1 MRKSASPHTTSNTDH
16 LNNFLTWMTDVGIHY
31 NPNQIQLRADPSPV
45 YSTGISLAVT
55 ALVDIPQGSQLAT
68 IPKSACISTSSNLY
82 LHPIIQKEQLS
93 GGLALVVSLMYEL
106 SLGPNSAWA
115 PYLSAMPS
123 TDGEY
128 LPQFWSHHELALLRG
143 TEIEIIVDKDLQLMK
158 EDYET
163 HVQPMFAKYPH
174 LFDCSKNNNKDDSDT
189 TTSSPWS
196 FKAFQ
201 VAASL
206 VASRAFGMDDE
217 HGDAMMPL
225 ADAFNHKV
233 SIVELAP
240 EYAINGVYSE
250 DEDEDGSDGGEEEGG
265 DEEEED
271 AEEEEK
277 EEKAGDASDHKE
289 EEKGHCGDE
298 ECTHHHL
305 TTSLKSVSQLP
316 HAHASSFKGSHL
328 GITTANGLHLRLQM
342 GIVETDEHSLEI
354 VAASDITAGSE
365 IYNTYGELG
374 NSELVHK
381 YGFCLPDNPFTVVCL
396 DKMGVV
402 ELVEEWWRDKK
413 GKKGDVAE
421 RRIQLLRDETRILH
435 SLRKAEEDEEDGD
448 DDDNGDEEP
457 FQVMV
462 NGHIS
467 FPLFVALRILL
478 VGDDTIVETVADVL
492 KIEGAIDDIGEAAA
506 SDQEEEYQQKD
517 YPHAVALES
526 HFPPASSSASP
537 EYHSSGYTK
546 LLTGSMYKVLGKA
559 IEKRLQRY
567 THKED
572 EDDES
577 RLRRVEMKLK
587 DNAATALE
595 SNDDGVEVKRQHLGA
610 MRAALLLRITEKQ
623 VLKDAL
629 EIANQHI

>member
-1 MRKSASPHTTSNTDH
+1 
-16 LNNFLTWMTDVGIHY
+16 
-31 NPNQIQLRADPSPV
+31 
-45 YSTGISLAVT
+45 
-55 ALVDIPQGSQLAT
+55 
-68 IPKSACISTSSNLY
+68 
-82 LHPIIQKEQLS
+82 
-93 GGLALVVSLMYEL
+93 MYEL

-143 TEIEIIVDKDLQLMK
+143 TEIESIVDKDLQLMK

-250 DEDEDGSDGGEEEGG
+250 DEDDDGSDGGEEEGGDEEEEDAEEEGG

>member
-1 MRKSASPHTTSNTDH
+1 
-16 LNNFLTWMTDVGIHY
+16 
-31 NPNQIQLRADPSPV
+31 
-45 YSTGISLAVT
+45 
-55 ALVDIPQGSQLAT
+55 
-68 IPKSACISTSSNLY
+68 
-82 LHPIIQKEQLS
+82 
-93 GGLALVVSLMYEL
+93 
-106 SLGPNSAWA
+106 
-115 PYLSAMPS
+115 
-123 TDGEY
+123 
-128 LPQFWSHHELALLRG
+128 
-143 TEIEIIVDKDLQLMK
+143 MK

-163 HVQPMFAKYPH
+163 HIQPMFAKYPH
-174 LFDCSKNNNKDDSDT
+174 LFDCSNNNDNKGDNDNTDSL
-189 TTSSPWS
+189 PWS

-240 EYAINGVYSE
+240 EYAINGVYS
-250 DEDEDGSDGGEEEGG
+250 DDDSSDGGEGEGVE
-265 DEEEED
+265 EEEED
-271 AEEEEK
+271 VEEK
-277 EEKAGDASDHKE
+277 EEEEEEAIDHQKE
-289 EEKGHCGDE
+289 EEGHCGDKE
-298 ECTHHHL
+298 YTHHHL
-305 TTSLKSVSQLP
+305 TTSLKLVSQLP
-316 HAHASSFKGSHL
+316 YAHASSFKGNHL
-328 GITTANGLHLRLQM
+328 GTTTANGLHLRLQM

-354 VAASDITAGSE
+354 VAASDIPAGSE

-396 DKMGVV
+396 DKLGVV
-402 ELVEEWWRDKK
+402 ELVEEWWREKK
-413 GKKGDVAE
+413 GKKGEVVE
-421 RRIQLLRDETRILH
+421 RRIQLLRDETSILN
-435 SLRKAEEDEEDGD
+435 SVRKAEEDEEDND
-448 DDDNGDEEP
+448 DSDDDNDDEEP

-467 FPLFVALRILL
+467 FPLFVALRTLL
-478 VGDDTIVETVADVL
+478 LEDDIETFADVL
-492 KIEGAIDDIGEAAA
+492 KTGGAIDDNGEAAA
-506 SDQEEEYQQKD
+506 SDQEEETQQKD
-517 YPHAVALES
+517 YPHAVALEYPL
-526 HFPPASSSASP
+526 PPVSSSASLD
-537 EYHSSGYTK
+537 EHSSSGYTK

-587 DNAATALE
+587 DNATTALD
-595 SNDDGVEVKRQHLGA
+595 SNDDGIEVRRKHLGA

-629 EIANQHI
+629 EIVNQHV